1 MKKQK
6 CDIKAKE
13 QQLRACLGMMNFTMF
28 ASLLLC
34 HLNCFFYSLEI
45 SYFKKKKKFH
55 KQSSR
60 NSFCSECSEH
70 FIDSPVERK
79 TNKRNNKVVAL
90 FYQTISYFSSLTGAQ
105 IFNMVSLPISLAQT
119 WLLFSIAALSARI
132 GQGRSHD
139 LITEPTFTF

>member
-45 SYFKKKKKFH
+45 SYFKKKKK
-55 KQSSR
+55 
-60 NSFCSECSEH
+60 
-70 FIDSPVERK
+70 
-79 TNKRNNKVVAL
+79 
-90 FYQTISYFSSLTGAQ
+90 SLTNSLQEIAFVQSAQ
-105 IFNMVSLPISLAQT
+105 SILLTVQLRGRPIKE
-119 WLLFSIAALSARI
+119 II
-132 GQGRSHD
+132 K
-139 LITEPTFTF
+139 

>member
-1 MKKQK
+1 M
-6 CDIKAKE
+6 
-13 QQLRACLGMMNFTMF
+13 
-28 ASLLLC
+28 SLKLFLL
-34 HLNCFFYSLEI
+34 FFRDTIL
-45 SYFKKKKKFH
+45 KKKKKFD